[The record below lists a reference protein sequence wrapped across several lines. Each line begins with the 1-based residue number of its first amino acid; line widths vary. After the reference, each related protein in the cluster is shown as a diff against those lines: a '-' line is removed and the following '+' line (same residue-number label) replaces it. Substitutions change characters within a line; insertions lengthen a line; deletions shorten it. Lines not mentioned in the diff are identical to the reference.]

1 MNFKSDQIGFSLKNV
16 LVKSNGL
23 NVKLSGE
30 TPSYGKSPL
39 TLDINSTLDLS
50 TSYHSWIP
58 NLTSE
63 TQSVLPNDGDLTV
76 NTVIRW
82 MPNGDIKSSSLLI
95 EAVSMKGMLNSSP
108 YTISNLLGNLKND
121 VVSMENVQFG
131 WAGNV
136 RGINCTLKSIDG
148 ALNGGAIM
156 GSVDID
162 AESTV
167 VDPILSW
174 WENRQMIT
182 HLAMLLLPHGSDLK
196 YNFASKILLWEGLEC
211 ADSKAKGSISS
222 NKLRISMASSKA
234 FEGEGAF
241 SGMLRPGSQGWTLGL
256 TGSAEGFSFAEMF
269 RVYENFGQD
278 VLRQSTWKAEERLL
292 AQLIWFGMQREIGS
306 LMHLMLT

>member
-1 MNFKSDQIGFSLKNV
+1 MNNKGLISGEVGIDLNFKSDQIGFNLKNV

-39 TLDINSTLDLS
+39 ILDINSTLDLS

-121 VVSMENVQFG
+121 VISMENVQFN
-131 WAGNV
+131 WAGNI
-136 RGINCTLKSIDG
+136 GD
-148 ALNGGAIM
+148 
-156 GSVDID
+156 
-162 AESTV
+162 
-167 VDPILSW
+167 
-174 WENRQMIT
+174 
-182 HLAMLLLPHGSDLK
+182 
-196 YNFASKILLWEGLEC
+196 
-211 ADSKAKGSISS
+211 
-222 NKLRISMASSKA
+222 KLH
-234 FEGEGAF
+234 
-241 SGMLRPGSQGWTLGL
+241 SQ
-256 TGSAEGFSFAEMF
+256 
-269 RVYENFGQD
+269 VY
-278 VLRQSTWKAEERLL
+278 
-292 AQLIWFGMQREIGS
+292 
-306 LMHLMLT
+306 